1 MMSSTGRSSGSAV
14 AKSLRGQERLEVGG
28 GDLRG
33 NKGGLRTGGP
43 DLDFL
48 LSSLSSLSF
57 SLITAAIGIHAIGD
71 CAQPFFSDIFYNSNR
86 LKLKF

>member
-33 NKGGLRTGGP
+33 AGGP
-43 DLDFL
+43 GGEQGGTED
-48 LSSLSSLSF
+48 
-57 SLITAAIGIHAIGD
+57 GR
-71 CAQPFFSDIFYNSNR
+71 P
-86 LKLKF
+86 

>member
-57 SLITAAIGIHAIGD
+57 SLITAAIGIHVTGD
-71 CAQPFFSDIFYNSNR
+71 FAQPFFRIFSSNSNR

>member
-33 NKGGLRTGGP
+33 GWGGLEGEQGGTEDGRP
-43 DLDFL
+43 
-48 LSSLSSLSF
+48 
-57 SLITAAIGIHAIGD
+57 
-71 CAQPFFSDIFYNSNR
+71 
-86 LKLKF
+86 